1 MTANRGWKH
10 LGRARPGRTPVVSR
24 MVAAL
29 LLAIGGGV
37 HLDLWRD
44 GYRGI
49 RYIGPL
55 FLANVIV
62 SGIVAARLVL
72 GGGRPTALA
81 GLAIAVGSL
90 AGLALSRTV
99 GLFGFVESG
108 WTPAAARAVA
118 AEIGAVVTIGLVLAL
133 SARSGRMA
141 RLAPAVV
148 KATSRRSDRGQVQ
161 HGVDSE
167 GLALTVPPARL
178 ARRARAHRHL
188 LATDADADLH
198 DSVPTHR
205 TAHRHLLPLP
215 SQST

>member
-1 MTANRGWKH
+1 MTANRNWKH
-10 LGRARPGRTPVVSR
+10 FGGPRSSGAPVVTR

-29 LLAIGGGV
+29 LLAVGGGV

-55 FLANVIV
+55 FLANAIV

-81 GLAIAVGSL
+81 GAAIAAGSL

-118 AEIGAVVTIGLVLAL
+118 AEIGAVVTLGLVLAL

-141 RLAPAVV
+141 RLTPAVV
-148 KATSRRSDRGQVQ
+148 PAT
-161 HGVDSE
+161 
-167 GLALTVPPARL
+167 
-178 ARRARAHRHL
+178 
-188 LATDADADLH
+188 
-198 DSVPTHR
+198 
-205 TAHRHLLPLP
+205 
-215 SQST
+215 